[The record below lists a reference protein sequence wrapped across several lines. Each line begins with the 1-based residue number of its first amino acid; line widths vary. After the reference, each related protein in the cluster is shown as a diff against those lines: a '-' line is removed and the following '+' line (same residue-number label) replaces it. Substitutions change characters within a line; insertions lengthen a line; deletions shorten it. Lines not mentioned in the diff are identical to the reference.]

1 MHEIVRQQHGQ
12 VPVSRPFLCLDQCL
26 DIVRRHGHPHPPV
39 NITLGVVRK
48 LPVSAETGELVGAR
62 QAILETSIGQFL
74 RVADGDALS

>member
-12 VPVSRPFLCLDQCL
+12 VAQSQPFLVLDHCL
-26 DIVRRHGHPHPPV
+26 DIVWRHGHPHPPV
-39 NITLGVVRK
+39 KITLGVVRK
-48 LPVSAETGELVGAR
+48 FPVGAETGELVGAR